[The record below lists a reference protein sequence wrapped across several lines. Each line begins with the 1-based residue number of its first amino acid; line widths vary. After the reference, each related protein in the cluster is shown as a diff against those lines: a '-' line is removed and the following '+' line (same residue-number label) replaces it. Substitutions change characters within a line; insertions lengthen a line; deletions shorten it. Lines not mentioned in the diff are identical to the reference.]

1 MRMYKESLRKLL
13 PVGLP
18 LAILTLLYTG
28 ITGGQNCFG
37 EYTITQANTAIG
49 VAPILVYYVYT
60 AALFALY
67 GFSFLFRRSSSDLY
81 HSFPVKRTD
90 MYLSVTL
97 ATATWMG
104 TTIVANLLTMLMM
117 FLVSGCPFVPA
128 YIALD
133 ILFYFTA
140 AMLVY
145 AATAIGCALSGTY
158 VTAAAATGIVL
169 LLPRFVQFIIARG
182 LVVQVPII
190 GWLDMNALLNP
201 MSNIATGMLVM
212 QVRNMLIPEIVQLP
226 NILYSFA
233 LMAVE
238 MLLAWRL
245 FVRRPSETADRGA
258 SSKAWSIAMACL
270 LALVPL
276 LLITVGSHKLLSVY
290 GISISVLALI
300 VYLIY
305 AFVSLRSVKQVLY
318 ALPYCLLAGALAFA
332 VSLGIDKTADNALNV
347 TPTADEIVSVSFNGH
362 DTIRYYNEYASIL
375 IRDIRFTSEDLRK
388 YVATSLSEAVDRIR
402 NSEDQIY
409 SDTYTYNEYQ
419 TIEPIT
425 LRLTDGRTIRRT
437 IEFTNIDTLN
447 ALRAENDVFQ
457 TAIHSFPPESSVQ
470 SLNVYADFTKEET
483 RAIWDTY
490 RSEMLENNSIFNDYY
505 LSHTVALNND
515 GYSVI
520 RGGEQ
525 TLNTITF
532 SGYIGTQRYN
542 DYATIRMEAP
552 KTVALLMSIT
562 NKYAKKDS
570 VDRFKDAVKRSLSGL
585 ALENDSVSMSLEFYN
600 VDMDDGEPFMTSIN
614 LYLSN
619 YSDENDSYGPLYQ
632 DYAQRLADILQRAQ
646 PTDSPEGMFASFN
659 WSMYDSTTYKNT
671 DEPSTYLRF
680 SAEDE
685 ATLVTMIDDWQR
697 NMYYGY

>member
-37 EYTITQANTAIG
+37 EYTITQASTAIG
-49 VAPILVYYVYT
+49 IAPILVYYVYA

-104 TTIVANLLTMLMM
+104 ATIVANMLTMLMM
-117 FLVSGCPFVPA
+117 YIISGCPFVPA
-128 YIALD
+128 YIPLD

-145 AATAIGCALSGTY
+145 AATAIGCSLSGTY
-158 VTAAAATGIVL
+158 ITAAATTGIVL

-182 LVVQVPII
+182 LIVRVSII
-190 GWLDMNALLNP
+190 GWLDLNALLNP
-201 MSNIATGMLVM
+201 MSNVATGMLVM
-212 QVRNMLIPEIVQLP
+212 QVRNMLIPEIVTLS

-238 MLLAWRL
+238 ILLAWWL
-245 FVRRPSETADRGA
+245 FIRRPSETADRGA

-270 LALVPL
+270 LAFVPL

-290 GISISVLALI
+290 GIAIAVLALI

-305 AFVSLRSVKQVLY
+305 AFVSMRNIKQVLR
-318 ALPYCLLAGALAFA
+318 ALPYCLLSGALAFA
-332 VSLGIDKTADNALNV
+332 VSLGIDKTTENALEV
-347 TPTADEIVSVSFNGH
+347 TPTADEIASVSFSGH
-362 DTIRYYNEYASIL
+362 DVVQGNKEYTSIL
-375 IRDIRFTSEDLRK
+375 IRDISFTSEDLK
-388 YVATSLSEAVDRIR
+388 EYVASSLSQAVDRIKDPD
-402 NSEDQIY
+402 STD
-409 SDTYTYNEYQ
+409 YNVYLQYQ
-419 TIEPIT
+419 VIEPIT
-425 LRLTDGRTIRRT
+425 LKLTDGRTIRRT
-437 IEFTNIDTLN
+437 IEFANIDTLN
-447 ALRAENDVFQ
+447 DLRAKDDVFQ
-457 TAIHSFPPESSVQ
+457 TAIHTFPPDSSVQ

-483 RAIWDTY
+483 RALWDSY
-490 RSEMLENNSIFNDYY
+490 RSEMLANNDIYNDYY
-505 LSHTVALNND
+505 LTHEIAKNND
-515 GYSVI
+515 GYSVT
-520 RGGEQ
+520 RGEEQ

-532 SGYIGTQRYN
+532 NGYVGTQRFN

-562 NKYAKKDS
+562 NKYAKEDS
-570 VDRFKDAVKRSLSGL
+570 VVRFKEAVKRNLSAL
-585 ALENDSVSMSLEFYN
+585 ALENDSVSLSLEFYN
-600 VDMDDGEPFMTSIN
+600 VDMDDGEPFMASIN
-614 LYLSN
+614 LYLSG
-619 YSDENDSYGPLYQ
+619 YSNENDSYGSLYK

-646 PTDSPEGMFASFN
+646 PTDSPEGMFASFSWN
-659 WSMYDSTTYKNT
+659 MYDSTTYENM
-671 DEPSTYLRF
+671 DEPATYLRF

-685 ATLVTMIDDWQR
+685 ATLVTMIADWQ
-697 NMYYGY
+697 NAMYYGN